1 MKTLTIIRHAKSSWD
16 DPAVSDKER
25 PLNRR
30 GMKDAPKMGQGL
42 AERGSQPELLLTSPA
57 TRAIETARII
67 ADKVGYP
74 INDIIVLED
83 LYNAPA
89 SMLRKIVRGL
99 DESLREV
106 FIIGHNPGLSE
117 YADEVSNGQVKDLP
131 TCSVVELK
139 FDIKKWSEVDKMS
152 LVKVKLD
159 TPKSNK

>member
-1 MKTLTIIRHAKSSWD
+1 LKTLTIIRHAKSSWD

-42 AERGSQPELLLTSPA
+42 SDRGSQPELMLTSPA

-67 ADKVGYP
+67 AEKVGYP
-74 INDIIVLED
+74 INDIIVLDD

-89 SMLRKIVRGL
+89 TVLQKIVRGL

-106 FIIGHNPGLSE
+106 YIIGHNPGVSE
-117 YADEVSNGQVKDLP
+117 YASEVTNGQVKDLP
-131 TCSVVELK
+131 TCGMVELK
-139 FDIKKWSEVDKMS
+139 FDIKKWSEADHNRI
-152 LVKVKLD
+152 VKVKLD
-159 TPKSNK
+159 TPKSSK